1 MALNA
6 GNTACT
12 TGLSARIYN
21 ALTSSAD
28 NGFSSPMTAAQT
40 NSVKALCYA
49 IATGVVAEI
58 QANAAVNVT
67 ADTDDFGTGIPPAP
81 VVISGQIT

>member
-6 GNTACT
+6 GNTACS
-12 TGLSARIYN
+12 TGLSKRIYD
-21 ALTSSAD
+21 AWTSAAA
-28 NGFSSPMTAAQT
+28 NGFSSPLTSGQT
-40 NSVKALCYA
+40 DAVKALCYA
-49 IATGVVAEI
+49 IASAVVAEI
-58 QANAAVNVT
+58 QANAVVNVT